1 MSLISEK
8 IVKKFNVKVKRTFK
22 NPISVHST
30 VLSFGEK
37 LVLRTGEYTNFRRTV
52 GRKLHFQVC
61 SIHIRY
67 FLFKFATFCRSNVIL
82 QTDKALHYGTNQS
95 RLLFLLCR
103 RQLFPRVRR
112 QTRAVIFRHNF
123 TADKKIGCFKAT
135 DSVFTMFISIRPL
148 FISIPPAH
156 RKRCPP

>member
-37 LVLRTGEYTNFRRTV
+37 PVLRTGEYTIFCRTI
-52 GRKLHFQVC
+52 GGKPTFSGLSTSHLILSFHLC
-61 SIHIRY
+61 Y
-67 FLFKFATFCRSNVIL
+67 FLSLICDIFDSP
-82 QTDKALHYGTNQS
+82 ALHYVTNQS

-103 RQLFPRVRR
+103 RQIFPRVRR

-135 DSVFTMFISIRPL
+135 DSVFTMFISRPL
-148 FISIPPAH
+148 FISIRPAH